1 MAIWHSLFADIAMR
15 SQSPLM
21 KKSSISLFNACFL
34 NFSGCLRSVK
44 ILRIIFT
51 NSESHQTGYAPRLVA
66 SISIPFGFKSKTQQ
80 RFGCCCIMFVCDSVG
95 ILPKTQQRFGCCCIM
110 FVCDS
115 VGILI
120 VIPLGFEPKTQ
131 QRFGCCCIMY
141 FCDSVGIRTQDP
153 QLRRLLLYP
162 AELRNQW
169 TSQALFI
176 ASCLKSDANLHIY
189 LRM

>member
-21 KKSSISLFNACFL
+21 KKSSISSFKACFL

-95 ILPKTQQRFGCCCIM
+95 ILIVIPLGFEPKTQQRFGCCCIM

-131 QRFGCCCIMY
+131 QRFGCCCIM
-141 FCDSVGIRTQDP
+141 FVCDSVGIRTQDP
-153 QLRRLLLYP
+153 AALWLLLYHV
-162 AELRNQW
+162 L
-169 TSQALFI
+169 S
-176 ASCLKSDANLHIY
+176 
-189 LRM
+189 